1 MVKTCSVLSCE
12 SGRKNARKKNN
23 VCNLRQISLFK
34 IPKDPEKL
42 RKWSSGLNQDLTAN
56 KFICELHFSNDD
68 IIKRDTVELFNSDIF
83 VSDRKKY
90 TLKPNAIP
98 TIIKNNTS
106 LERSD
111 LPLNPNNNVST
122 LENSPPRTSK
132 DETLVG
138 SLDFH
143 VEVSHQDTSASTPNL
158 NYELPPDSLSENLS
172 TEDTLIKLTII
183 ELIEILRT
191 KMLPEKWSWASD
203 VKDCHKVYLFY
214 ADPKSLSLKF
224 HVKID
229 EEFNITLTNI
239 KTNKSTGISFDL
251 LIVEDFWDLL
261 KQLQSSVFCDG
272 TGFDSERCSLSCV
285 NILTDEKH
293 QHYQGIIRCQSC
305 RVLRRQLQN
314 RQNKSTKDLK
324 LQCNNLK
331 QQLKLQKRKSARL
344 QRKNIELYQLID
356 EQKLKCAAVETEVI
370 EKAIADLPE
379 VQQKAV
385 RACFDCAK
393 LKNSK
398 LRRYDV
404 EWVYECLLMRIKN
417 SALYDRLRE
426 RQILP
431 LPCKDTLNSYIQ
443 KLDSAFGF
451 PKAIFETLAYRTSR
465 METYSKRG
473 TLLIDEVALSEGV
486 KLNSRTM
493 KFDGFVDLGDHTPQK
508 YLNTRADHALVFMFQ
523 QFQGDWVQVVGSF
536 LSKNSVTSDIL
547 HKLITEYILL
557 LEKAG
562 LQVDC
567 VTTDAAQWNRG
578 AWKIFGIEDQ
588 KFSCEHPYDANRR
601 LWFASDFCHLLKNF
615 RNGIIKL
622 PCFWTPD
629 GIVKMLHWEV
639 LLKLEAYGKMNMK
652 IGFKLSPSHLK
663 PEGFQK

>member
-1 MVKTCSVLSCE
+1 MIKYRVIKTFLYFS
-12 SGRKNARKKNN
+12 
-23 VCNLRQISLFK
+23 
-34 IPKDPEKL
+34 KDPEKL

-56 KFICELHFSNDD
+56 KFVCELHFSNDD
-68 IIKRDTVELFNSDIF
+68 IIKRDIVELFNSDIF

-111 LPLNPNNNVST
+111 LPSNPNNNVST
-122 LENSPPRTSK
+122 LENSTTRTSK

-138 SLDFH
+138 SLDLH
-143 VEVSHQDTSASTPNL
+143 VKVSNQDTSSSTPNL
-158 NYELPPDSLSENLS
+158 NYELPPDSQSENLS
-172 TEDTLIKLTII
+172 TEDTLIKLTIM

-203 VKDCHKVYLFY
+203 VQDYHKIYLFY

-229 EEFNITLTNI
+229 EEFNITLTNM

-272 TGFDSERCSLSCV
+272 TGFDSERCSLSCI
-285 NILTDEKH
+285 NIITDKKH

-344 QRKNIELYQLID
+344 QRKNIELSQLID
-356 EQKLKCAAVETEVI
+356 EQKLKCAAVETKVI

-393 LKNSK
+393 LKNFK

-404 EWVYECLLMRIKN
+404 EWVYECLLIRIKS

-451 PKAIFETLAYRTSR
+451 PKAIFETLAYRASR

-493 KFDGFVDLGDHTPQK
+493 KFDGFVDLGDHTPEK

-523 QFQGDWVQVVGSF
+523 PFQGDWVQVVGSF
-536 LSKNSVTSDIL
+536 LTTSA
-547 HKLITEYILL
+547 LI
-557 LEKAG
+557 
-562 LQVDC
+562 Q
-567 VTTDAAQWNRG
+567 
-578 AWKIFGIEDQ
+578 KINIFNISQ
-588 KFSCEHPYDANRR
+588 
-601 LWFASDFCHLLKNF
+601 
-615 RNGIIKL
+615 I
-622 PCFWTPD
+622 
-629 GIVKMLHWEV
+629 
-639 LLKLEAYGKMNMK
+639 
-652 IGFKLSPSHLK
+652 
-663 PEGFQK
+663 

>member
-23 VCNLRQISLFK
+23 DCNLRQISLFK

-111 LPLNPNNNVST
+111 LPSNPNNNVST

-172 TEDTLIKLTII
+172 TEDTLIKLTIM

-344 QRKNIELYQLID
+344 QRK
-356 EQKLKCAAVETEVI
+356 
-370 EKAIADLPE
+370 P
-379 VQQKAV
+379 
-385 RACFDCAK
+385 
-393 LKNSK
+393 
-398 LRRYDV
+398 
-404 EWVYECLLMRIKN
+404 
-417 SALYDRLRE
+417 
-426 RQILP
+426 
-431 LPCKDTLNSYIQ
+431 
-443 KLDSAFGF
+443 
-451 PKAIFETLAYRTSR
+451 
-465 METYSKRG
+465 
-473 TLLIDEVALSEGV
+473 
-486 KLNSRTM
+486 
-493 KFDGFVDLGDHTPQK
+493 
-508 YLNTRADHALVFMFQ
+508 
-523 QFQGDWVQVVGSF
+523 FQGDWVQVVGSS

-547 HKLITEYILL
+547 HKLITECILL

-578 AWKIFGIEDQ
+578 AWKIFGIDDQ

-663 PEGFQK
+663 PEGFQKMNVLLATQLFSRQLRVAMSIYKNDNYELHDCEPTIAFMAKVDNLIKAMSSRTPENGLRQNADCPMRKVFKLILNKFLVIS

>member
-1 MVKTCSVLSCE
+1 
-12 SGRKNARKKNN
+12 
-23 VCNLRQISLFK
+23 
-34 IPKDPEKL
+34 
-42 RKWSSGLNQDLTAN
+42 
-56 KFICELHFSNDD
+56 
-68 IIKRDTVELFNSDIF
+68 
-83 VSDRKKY
+83 
-90 TLKPNAIP
+90 
-98 TIIKNNTS
+98 
-106 LERSD
+106 
-111 LPLNPNNNVST
+111 
-122 LENSPPRTSK
+122 
-132 DETLVG
+132 
-138 SLDFH
+138 
-143 VEVSHQDTSASTPNL
+143 
-158 NYELPPDSLSENLS
+158 
-172 TEDTLIKLTII
+172 
-183 ELIEILRT
+183 
-191 KMLPEKWSWASD
+191 
-203 VKDCHKVYLFY
+203 
-214 ADPKSLSLKF
+214 
-224 HVKID
+224 
-229 EEFNITLTNI
+229 
-239 KTNKSTGISFDL
+239 
-251 LIVEDFWDLL
+251 
-261 KQLQSSVFCDG
+261 
-272 TGFDSERCSLSCV
+272 
-285 NILTDEKH
+285 
-293 QHYQGIIRCQSC
+293 
-305 RVLRRQLQN
+305 
-314 RQNKSTKDLK
+314 
-324 LQCNNLK
+324 
-331 QQLKLQKRKSARL
+331 
-344 QRKNIELYQLID
+344 
-356 EQKLKCAAVETEVI
+356 
-370 EKAIADLPE
+370 
-379 VQQKAV
+379 
-385 RACFDCAK
+385 
-393 LKNSK
+393 
-398 LRRYDV
+398 
-404 EWVYECLLMRIKN
+404 MRIKN

-523 QFQGDWVQVVGSF
+523 PFQGDWVQVVGSF

-547 HKLITEYILL
+547 HKLITECILL

-663 PEGFQK
+663 PEGFQKMNVLLATQLFSRQLRVAMSIYKNDNYELHDCEPTIAFMAKVDNLIKAMSSRTPENGLRQNADCPMKKVFKLILNKFLVIS